1 MAEELNFYG
10 VLLPTLLVLMLAA
23 YVLKVV
29 ISRGLAFIGFYRFIW
44 HPPLFNLA
52 LYISLLGSLF
62 IYFPRISL

>member
-29 ISRGLAFIGFYRFIW
+29 ISRGLALIGFYRFIW